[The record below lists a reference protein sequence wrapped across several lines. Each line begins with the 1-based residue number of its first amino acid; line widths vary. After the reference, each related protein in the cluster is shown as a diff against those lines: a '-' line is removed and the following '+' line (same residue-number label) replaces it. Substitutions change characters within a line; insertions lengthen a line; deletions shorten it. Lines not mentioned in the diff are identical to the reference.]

1 MRERERLRLVGL
13 VCVWRGLAG
22 LERERDAIH
31 AIAQP
36 GRLGPVLED
45 MPEMPAAASAMHLGA
60 AHEKAA
66 VGLGLN
72 PVFEGRPEARPSR
85 AAVEFGS
92 GVEQR
97 LAAGGAVIDPGAVLL
112 VERARP
118 GALGAVLAQDPVL
131 LGVQRATPFLVA

>member
-13 VCVWRGLAG
+13 VRVRRGLAG

-31 AIAQP
+31 AVAQP

-66 VGLGLN
+66 VGLGLDPFSRGAQKLGH
-72 PVFEGRPEARPSR
+72 PVPLLNLVPASNSGWPQ
-85 AAVEFGS
+85 AA
-92 GVEQR
+92 Q
-97 LAAGGAVIDPGAVLL
+97 
-112 VERARP
+112 
-118 GALGAVLAQDPVL
+118 
-131 LGVQRATPFLVA
+131 